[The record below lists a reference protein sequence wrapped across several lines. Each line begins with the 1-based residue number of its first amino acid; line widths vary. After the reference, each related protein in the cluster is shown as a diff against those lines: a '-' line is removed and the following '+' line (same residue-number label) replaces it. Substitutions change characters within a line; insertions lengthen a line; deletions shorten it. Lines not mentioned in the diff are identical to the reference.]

1 VGDKLVEGY
10 RQQFRVARRSLLDL
24 LNIQA
29 DSFNYR
35 SAARAA
41 FHDERLSRVRLLAA
55 TGDLARRFSSE
66 PGRIA
71 SPSNN
76 GSLDAKN

>member
-1 VGDKLVEGY
+1 VGDKLVDAY

-29 DSFNYR
+29 DTFGYR

-41 FHDERLSRVRLLAA
+41 FHDERLARVRVLAA
-55 TGDLARRFSSE
+55 TGELAKRFSAE
-66 PGRIA
+66 PGLVTAPGR
-71 SPSNN
+71 
-76 GSLDAKN
+76 

>member
-1 VGDKLVEGY
+1 M
-10 RQQFRVARRSLLDL
+10 LDL

-41 FHDERLSRVRLLAA
+41 FHDERLARVRLLAA
-55 TGDLARRFSSE
+55 TGDLARRFAFE
-66 PGRIA
+66 PGQVATPRAVI
-71 SPSNN
+71 PN
-76 GSLDAKN
+76 